1 MNAGSVLA
9 AAAGGL
15 IVAGVGLLALGLRS
29 RPVASRPSRVSIT
42 WWVRLSPQTKIL
54 AGIGIGAGVVVW
66 LVTGWVI
73 AVPLLAVA
81 VPGVPFLL
89 LSPTNRADID
99 RLSAMAQ
106 WSRALA
112 GVLTVGVGLE
122 QAIKRT
128 GTSVPL
134 PIRTDVHRLIARLNA
149 GTGTQA
155 ALRRFADDLDEPTGD
170 LVVTHLLLAAN
181 KRGPGLAGVLR
192 DTAVSVEADVDARL
206 KIEAERARP
215 RATARWITLIAIGTM
230 TFLVVVIGEYTRP
243 LFETFVGSLVFTVL
257 LTAMAVLLVWMRQ
270 MTVGMPPARLLSPWT
285 SSPSSAPSS
294 GESSATSRPTGSIG
308 P

>member
-15 IVAGVGLLALGLRS
+15 IVAGVGLLVLGLRS

-81 VPGVPFLL
+81 IPGVPFLL

-128 GTSVPL
+128 GTSVPS
-134 PIRTDVHRLIARLNA
+134 PIRADVHRLIARINA

-155 ALRRFADDLDEPTGD
+155 ALRRFADDLDDPTGD
-170 LVVTHLLLAAN
+170 LVVTHLLLAAD

-192 DTAVSVEADVDARL
+192 DTAASVEADVDGRL

-215 RATARWITLIAIGTM
+215 RATARWITLIAVGTM
-230 TFLVVVIGEYTRP
+230 TFLVLSGDHMRP
-243 LFETFVGSLVFTVL
+243 LVETAAGSLIFAVL
-257 LTAMAVLLVWMRQ
+257 VTAMAALLVWMRQ
-270 MTVGMPPARLLSPWT
+270 MTVGAPPARLLTPST
-285 SSPSSAPSS
+285 SSLV
-294 GESSATSRPTGSIG
+294 ESPATSSLTGSAR